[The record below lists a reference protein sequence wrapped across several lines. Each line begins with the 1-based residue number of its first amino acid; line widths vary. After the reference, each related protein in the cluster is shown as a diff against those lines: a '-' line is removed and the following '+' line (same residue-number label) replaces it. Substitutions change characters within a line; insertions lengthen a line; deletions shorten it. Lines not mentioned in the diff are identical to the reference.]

1 MRISDWS
8 SDVCSSDRE
17 GGAMIVEDIEFDV
30 GEASKATVVDSN
42 YGYDVDGTVGYDFG
56 AFRVE
61 TEVGYRRA
69 TVDGISSTV
78 ATPIYANGG
87 LANLAAGNYDF
98 AGGSTSALSFMLNG
112 LLDFGDDD
120 GVQGFVGGGVGVARH

>member
-1 MRISDWS
+1 
-8 SDVCSSDRE
+8 
-17 GGAMIVEDIEFDV
+17 MIRRPPRSTRTDTLFPYTTLFR
-30 GEASKATVVDSN
+30 S
-42 YGYDVDGTVGYDFG
+42 
-56 AFRVE
+56 FRVE

-112 LLDFGDDD
+112 LLHFGDD
-120 GVQGFVGGGVGVARH
+120 GGGQGFVARNSRVSGKRV

>member
-1 MRISDWS
+1 
-8 SDVCSSDRE
+8 
-17 GGAMIVEDIEFDV
+17 MIVEDIEFDV

-98 AGGSTSALSFMLNG
+98 AGGSTSALSFMRSEEHTSELHSLMRSSYAVFCLKKKN
-112 LLDFGDDD
+112 
-120 GVQGFVGGGVGVARH
+120 

>member
-1 MRISDWS
+1 MMRKLAVALALASTVLASPSLARDKSWY
-8 SDVCSSDRE
+8 VGVE

-61 TEVGYRRA
+61 RSEERRVGKEC
-69 TVDGISSTV
+69 VSTCRSRW
-78 ATPIYANGG
+78 APY
-87 LANLAAGNYDF
+87 
-98 AGGSTSALSFMLNG
+98 
-112 LLDFGDDD
+112 
-120 GVQGFVGGGVGVARH
+120 H

>member
-1 MRISDWS
+1 MMRKLAVALALASTVLASPSLARDKSWY
-8 SDVCSSDRE
+8 VGVE

-56 AFRVE
+56 AFRVD
-61 TEVGYRRA
+61 TEVGYRRD

-78 ATPIYANGG
+78 ATPIYAHGG
-87 LANLAAGNYDF
+87 QIGRASWRGR
-98 AGGSTSALSFMLNG
+98 
-112 LLDFGDDD
+112 
-120 GVQGFVGGGVGVARH
+120 VGQ